1 MATHHQAYP
10 AVFWQKQEVLGQL
23 QRKSWVQRLDTA
35 IANITAVSLNF
46 WLIKLVKEKSL
57 IFCNSKFSGCVILKN
72 IKYSSTIC
80 CDSYCADN

>member
-46 WLIKLVKEKSL
+46 WLIKLVKEQSL
-57 IFCNSKFSGCVILKN
+57 IFCNSKFSGCVILKEH
-72 IKYSSTIC
+72 
-80 CDSYCADN
+80 